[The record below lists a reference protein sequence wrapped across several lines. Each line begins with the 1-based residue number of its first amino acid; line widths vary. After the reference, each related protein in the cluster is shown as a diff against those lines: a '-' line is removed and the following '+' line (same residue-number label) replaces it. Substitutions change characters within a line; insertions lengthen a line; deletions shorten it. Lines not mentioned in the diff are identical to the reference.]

1 MIKLTYNYALL
12 NDDNIC
18 IGISSLSGKVD
29 KSNMIRLLQ
38 YDESLLGQLWNG
50 ETFEPAPVVEE
61 EESVNLE
68 KEPLEVVE
76 PEEVIHD

>member
-1 MIKLTYNYALL
+1 
-12 NDDNIC
+12 
-18 IGISSLSGKVD
+18 
-29 KSNMIRLLQ
+29 MIRLLQ

-61 EESVNLE
+61 EESVNLD

-76 PEEVIHD
+76 PEEVIHA

>member
-1 MIKLTYNYALL
+1 MTYNYALL

-29 KSNMIRLLQ
+29 KPNMIRLLQ

-61 EESVNLE
+61 EESVSLD

-76 PEEVIHD
+76 PEEVIHA